1 MNLIYIA
8 NIRLPTEKA
17 HGLQIMQNCE
27 AFAEAGA
34 TVRLWA
40 AGRVNTP
47 ELRAVDPFAH
57 YGVERRFR
65 IERLPTLDLL
75 PLVPG
80 RSDGIARLVFA
91 LQLVSFALAVVLRTL
106 FLRADVLYSRD
117 PLLLLALSWIK
128 PRRALAYEAHSL
140 SPGRISRAIQRRVV
154 RRVGAVFTT
163 TARLREDLIALGA
176 DASSV
181 YVAHDGIRARR
192 FSNLPSRDDARQTL
206 GWQDDAFIVGYV
218 GRLQTMDM
226 DKGVGDL
233 VTALA
238 TLRNTQIALVGGPDA
253 MAEALRERWRALRGA
268 EGDFLYAGQ
277 VKPDKV
283 PLYLAAFDV
292 CAMPFPWTTHFAHY
306 ASPIKLFEYMAAER
320 AIVASDL
327 PSTAEV
333 VRDGETALLYPP
345 SDVPALTEA
354 LRRLRDDAALRQRLG
369 AAAQAE
375 VMAHYTWAARA
386 RMILDCIRSADAPLH
401 VPTNT
406 GRM

>member
-1 MNLIYIA
+1 MNIVYVA

-34 TVRLWA
+34 AVRLWA

-47 ELRAVDPFAH
+47 ELREVDPFSH
-57 YGVERRFR
+57 YGVERRFT

-80 RSDGIARLVFA
+80 RSDLLARLIFA
-91 LQLVSFALAVVLRTL
+91 LQLVSFALAVVLRAL
-106 FLRADVLYSRD
+106 FTRADVFYSRD
-117 PLLLLALSWIK
+117 PLLLLMLSWIK

-140 SPGRISRAIQRRVV
+140 SPGRISRAIQCRVV

-163 TARLREDLIALGA
+163 TARLRDDLIALGA
-176 DASSV
+176 EAARV
-181 YVAHDGIRARR
+181 HVAHDGIRAAR
-192 FSNLPSRDDARQTL
+192 FAGQPTRNDARRTL
-206 GWQDDAFIVGYV
+206 RWDTNAFIVGYV

-233 VTALA
+233 VTALT
-238 TLRNTQIALVGGPDA
+238 TLDSAQIALVGGPDA
-253 MAEALRERWRALRGA
+253 MAETLRERWRALGGA
-268 EGDFLYAGQ
+268 DANFLYAGQ
-277 VKPDKV
+277 VLPDKV

-292 CAMPFPWTTHFAHY
+292 CAMPFPWTTHFAYY
-306 ASPIKLFEYMAAER
+306 ASPIKLFEYMAAGR

-345 SDVPALTEA
+345 SDVPTLTEA
-354 LRRLRDDAALRQRLG
+354 LRQLRDDAGLRERLG

-386 RMILDCIRSADAPLH
+386 QVIINHIQSADA
-401 VPTNT
+401 T
-406 GRM
+406 